1 MTEIRRQHEQRRE
14 KAIFDGQQDFG
25 WDTGLEARVG
35 RRREHL
41 QRAFAEAVAEA
52 EGALQGRRRGVRDHE
67 RAAAFGRLQ
76 ELDERVRSAEAE
88 AEAVLREAEASVA
101 REAAELEADRRR
113 VHEQVQALFAAAAIV
128 RQEKAKL
135 AEVYYAPAKEKRDVS
150 ARCLRR
156 VRQLSLDMQGLAPA
170 VAPELRERH
179 SVLLYF
185 LRVLE
190 ARLAAECSQ
199 VQVGAAEGGALHTPE
214 VKKQLAEADLAFE
227 AQLAGELQSLRGARQ
242 RQAARGAEQVAR

>member
-1 MTEIRRQHEQRRE
+1 GKFSGRVARRRPRRRRSNVADLAEALFLALRDPSQSELASRCRAAAAALEAAVGALGQRLERERELAREAGRPSAELQAAARAEDGLTKEQRRE

-135 AEVYYAPAKEKRDVS
+135 AEVYYAPAK
-150 ARCLRR
+150 RR
-156 VRQLSLDMQGLAPA
+156 SG
-170 VAPELRERH
+170 
-179 SVLLYF
+179 
-185 LRVLE
+185 
-190 ARLAAECSQ
+190 
-199 VQVGAAEGGALHTPE
+199 T
-214 VKKQLAEADLAFE
+214 
-227 AQLAGELQSLRGARQ
+227 
-242 RQAARGAEQVAR
+242 